1 MGAGGCPRESPYPPV
16 SCSRVIRILLFVGVP
31 IAELAVLAAIENQ
44 IGLGWTLGLIVV
56 TGVIGARLAF
66 RQGRSV
72 WAAFRARLAAGQMPG
87 AELAHG
93 AMVLVGAAF
102 LLTPGVITDVAGFLL
117 MIPWFRELLRVR
129 FVGAF
134 RMVIR

>member
-1 MGAGGCPRESPYPPV
+1 M
-16 SCSRVIRILLFVGVP
+16 IRILLFVGLA
-31 IAELAVLAAIENQ
+31 IAELAVLVALENR

-66 RQGRSV
+66 SQGRSV
-72 WAAFRARLAAGQMPG
+72 WGAFRYRLAAGQVPG

-117 MIPWFRELLRVR
+117 MVPRVREVLRVR

-134 RMVIR
+134 RVFIR